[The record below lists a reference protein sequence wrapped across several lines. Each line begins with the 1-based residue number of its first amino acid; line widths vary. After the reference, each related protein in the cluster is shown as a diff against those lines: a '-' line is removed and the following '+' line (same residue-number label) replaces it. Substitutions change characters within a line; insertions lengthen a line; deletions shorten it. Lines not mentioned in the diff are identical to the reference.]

1 MLSDSPRKGIILAGG
16 IGSRL
21 FPITKGVSKQ
31 LLPIYNKPMI
41 YYPLTTLMLAGI
53 REILLISSPD
63 ALNSFKRLLGNGDQ
77 WGMQISYCTQLKAE
91 GIAQSLIIG
100 ENFIGNSHIALILG
114 DNLFHGNE
122 LISLLQKSNNSR
134 SGATIYAYPVND
146 PERYG
151 VAEFDLNGQVTRIS
165 EKPIKAKSRY
175 AITGLYFYDNSAIE
189 KAKTLKPSTRGEY
202 EITDINNMYLSEGNL
217 KVELMSRGM
226 AWLDTGTYESL
237 HEASGYIKTIEQ
249 RQGLQVGCPEEV
261 AWRQGWITKNQI
273 LKQAAKLGQNGYT
286 DYLIQ
291 LTNDK

>member
-1 MLSDSPRKGIILAGG
+1 MQRKGIILAGG
-16 IGSRL
+16 SGTRL
-21 FPITKGVSKQ
+21 WPITMGVSKQ
-31 LLPIYNKPMI
+31 LLPIFDKPMI
-41 YYPLTTLMLAGI
+41 YYPLCVLMSANI
-53 REILLISSPD
+53 KEILIITTPD
-63 ALNSFKRLLGNGDQ
+63 EQAQYRRLLGDGSQ
-77 WGMQISYCTQLKAE
+77 WGINLTYIVQPSPDGLAQAYILAE
-91 GIAQSLIIG
+91 DFLDGS
-100 ENFIGNSHIALILG
+100 SSALVLG
-114 DNLFHGNE
+114 DNIFYGHGLANILE
-122 LISLLQKSNNSR
+122 NASQTS
-134 SGATIYAYPVND
+134 SGGTVFGYHVSD